1 MPNCRSFDGHF
12 FAVWRR
18 TRLFPKIAVAAVA
31 AISIVLGACQSATST
46 STPATTGSNTA
57 EPYQGIEPANLQAWG
72 PWYVSGPIVQTMD
85 ELNQHIA
92 DTGWAQ
98 LTTFKEAAPA
108 GTAREVEFSTMIS
121 DSGSYDGKPT
131 RLPEESRYVTLTY
144 RSTQPLVLQA
154 REGNADGSGCVH
166 GGSHPSATLPAAVK
180 ITTVQLPWSAFTL
193 QGRPLDPQNVCKLNF
208 VNYHPAKGAEFV
220 LQHLSIDQWQRPPL
234 SVSRP

>member
-1 MPNCRSFDGHF
+1 MSYCHSLDGHSLT
-12 FAVWRR
+12 VWCRA
-18 TRLFPKIAVAAVA
+18 RLFSAIAVAAIAVM
-31 AISIVLGACQSATST
+31 SIVLSACQSATLT
-46 STPATTGSNTA
+46 STPVTSTSSKEA
-57 EPYQGIEPANLQAWG
+57 ELTNLQLWG
-72 PWYVSGPIVQTMD
+72 PWYVSGPVVQTMD

-108 GTAREVEFSTMIS
+108 GTARELEFSTMIS
-121 DSGSYDGKPT
+121 YSGSYDGKPT
-131 RLPEESRYVTLTY
+131 RLPEESRYVALTY

-154 REGNADGSGCVH
+154 REGNVDGSGCVH
-166 GGSHPSATLPAAVK
+166 GGSHPSATLPAAAE

-234 SVSRP
+234 SVSRL